1 MMDDT
6 VGTLLTSLDFS
17 GIEDVLGQSGGLT
30 QLSFAQIVEKLITG
44 EMDFSQGLGQMIW
57 QFFLGEWELNRKYLL
72 YILLL
77 TIAFSLLKNFA
88 QVFEQSYISN
98 VCFLLVYALLMVLL
112 MKSVLLLDQ
121 VVQQTI
127 GIVLDFMT
135 AFVPVFATTVVV
147 TGGDATAL
155 GFYELGYL
163 VVYLVQWILADGLVP
178 LIRIYVVMGL
188 LNYVMEEGR
197 FSKLTD
203 LLENMVSWA
212 LKILTSI
219 VLGLNIIKNAIA
231 PVTDT
236 FARQTLR
243 KSLSFVPGIG
253 STLSAASDLFLAASE
268 VIRSGIGAAAL
279 VILVLLVAVP
289 LSKVGIMTFFYRVL
303 AAFVEPVADKRI
315 SNAIL
320 VAAKGGGMLFRILTN
335 CAILIFITV
344 AMTTLIGG
352 HN

>member
-1 MMDDT
+1 M
-6 VGTLLTSLDFS
+6 
-17 GIEDVLGQSGGLT
+17 
-30 QLSFAQIVEKLITG
+30 
-44 EMDFSQGLGQMIW
+44 
-57 QFFLGEWELNRKYLL
+57 
-72 YILLL
+72 
-77 TIAFSLLKNFA
+77 
-88 QVFEQSYISN
+88 
-98 VCFLLVYALLMVLL
+98 
-112 MKSVLLLDQ
+112 
-121 VVQQTI
+121 
-127 GIVLDFMT
+127 
-135 AFVPVFATTVVV
+135 
-147 TGGDATAL
+147 
-155 GFYELGYL
+155 
-163 VVYLVQWILADGLVP
+163 
-178 LIRIYVVMGL
+178 
-188 LNYVMEEGR
+188 
-197 FSKLTD
+197 TD

-243 KSLSFVPGIG
+243 KSLAFVPGIG

-279 VILVLLVAVP
+279 VVLVLLVAVP